1 MSTPAPTDESRQ
13 RAALALLA
21 YLRSPENPEK
31 YRILEPSD
39 LPYLERLSIA
49 AQIPLTLH
57 LTNFTSLTTEDRPVG
72 YVQDPPSS
80 PS

>member
-1 MSTPAPTDESRQ
+1 MDTDARRQ
-13 RAALALLA
+13 RAAQELLA
-21 YLRSPENPEK
+21 YLRSPENPAK

-57 LTNFTSLTTEDRPVG
+57 RVNLSNLTAEDYPLG
-72 YVQDPPSS
+72 YVPPPPAPLS
-80 PS
+80 